1 MILTWVSHAAVQPT
15 INQSR
20 HGCKPKPGNIRSNS
34 KSLPTLAT
42 IVVEN
47 YAAAAAYLNKTLIPS
62 GEALGIGWSRN
73 MLYSGFTTLPR
84 SVVRRQIGFTV
95 RIIRTLCRRP
105 SDMRLRSVDR
115 RLLKP
120 LGQPSEQGDAP
131 LQSPDPLTIITWA
144 TWTHHLS
151 VSGRRS
157 TPRSSKLARH

>member
-1 MILTWVSHAAVQPT
+1 MLQCNPPSISLDMDV
-15 INQSR
+15 NQS
-20 HGCKPKPGNIRSNS
+20 PEISA
-34 KSLPTLAT
+34 AT
-42 IVVEN
+42 PNLYQHWLQSWLKN